1 MLDAQNVSR
10 TVSVSQSIRSSLN
23 VLEIGSLL
31 YSDILYD
38 DSEPWYI
45 VIDQSRFLK
54 KIKNRWPKL
63 EPNLDHTFSS
73 QLHTMIAC
81 YSV

>member
-38 DSEPWYI
+38 DSEP
-45 VIDQSRFLK
+45 
-54 KIKNRWPKL
+54 
-63 EPNLDHTFSS
+63 
-73 QLHTMIAC
+73 
-81 YSV
+81 